1 VSTLGLKGIV
11 WPLISGAN
19 PPKKVNVSEM
29 RPASIR
35 LSVRI
40 ACHDVCAVR
49 ERRVSYVGKQTFH
62 LNQILRRF
70 VTLPVSREVS

>member
-19 PPKKVNVSEM
+19 PPKKVKVSEM

-40 ACHDVCAVR
+40 ACRDVCVCSARGV
-49 ERRVSYVGKQTFH
+49 
-62 LNQILRRF
+62 
-70 VTLPVSREVS
+70 